1 VQSRSARRYTTSRIR
16 KGTTV
21 AARGS
26 VLITKVFP
34 FVCVLLT
41 VLSPAPLRA
50 ADNPSEVFRRE
61 WQGRRVTVQRMLL
74 TLVYEERGRTGS
86 TRVKREGLTVVT
98 PSKGSYLMF
107 TGRQSVDDLVESNPD
122 RLFEQIKVNYRRDR
136 NLGEGFVQAVNP
148 LHLVQYISGLQLVVA
163 RVELE
168 RATVRVM
175 FAKPDAKPE
184 SPADMAT
191 SLTIQW
197 PAPFSSNLEERAEIE
212 RVIHQ
217 FVLPAPAA
225 RP

>member
-1 VQSRSARRYTTSRIR
+1 MVAVRR
-16 KGTTV
+16 
-21 AARGS
+21 S
-26 VLITKVFP
+26 VLISKLFP

-41 VLSPAPLRA
+41 ILSTAPVGA

-74 TLVYEERGRTGS
+74 TLVYEERSRTGS
-86 TRVKREGLTVVT
+86 TKVKREGLTVVT
-98 PSKGSYLMF
+98 PSKGSYLQF
-107 TGRQSVDDLVESNPD
+107 TGRQSVDDLIETNPD

-163 RVELE
+163 RVEVE
-168 RATVRVM
+168 RSTVRVI
-175 FAKPDAKPE
+175 FAKPDTKLE

-197 PAPFSSNLEERAEIE
+197 PAPFSTELEERAELE
-212 RVIHQ
+212 RVIRQ

-225 RP
+225 QP

>member
-1 VQSRSARRYTTSRIR
+1 M
-16 KGTTV
+16 
-21 AARGS
+21 
-26 VLITKVFP
+26 LISKLFP

-41 VLSPAPLRA
+41 ILSTAPVGA

-86 TRVKREGLTVVT
+86 TKVKREGLTVVT
-98 PSKGSYLMF
+98 PSKGSYLQF
-107 TGRQSVDDLVESNPD
+107 TGRQSVDDLIETNPD

-136 NLGEGFVQAVNP
+136 NLGEGFVQAVSP

-163 RVELE
+163 RVEVE
-168 RATVRVM
+168 RSTVRVM
-175 FAKPDAKPE
+175 FAKPDTKLE

-197 PAPFSSNLEERAEIE
+197 PAPFSSDLEERAELE
-212 RVIHQ
+212 RVIRQ
-217 FVLPAPAA
+217 FVLPAPAVQ
-225 RP
+225 P

>member
-1 VQSRSARRYTTSRIR
+1 ML
-16 KGTTV
+16 
-21 AARGS
+21 AA
-26 VLITKVFP
+26 T
-34 FVCVLLT
+34 
-41 VLSPAPLRA
+41 PLGA
-50 ADNPSEVFRRE
+50 AGNSFEVFRRE

-86 TRVKREGLTVVT
+86 TRVKRDGLNVVT
-98 PSKGSYLMF
+98 PSKGSYLLF
-107 TGRQSVDDLVESNPD
+107 TGRQSVEDLVDTNAD

-148 LHLVQYISGLQLVVA
+148 LHLVQHISGLQLVVA
-163 RVELE
+163 RVEIE
-168 RATVRVM
+168 RSIVRVM
-175 FAKPDAKPE
+175 LAKPE
-184 SPADMAT
+184 TPADMTT

-212 RVIHQ
+212 RVISQ